1 MCADTIVVRMPSRLV
16 ALLAAAAFGAA
27 ACTGTPSAVRTP
39 APSSP
44 TGSVSPTPS
53 PVLVDFDAE
62 RALVHDRMLAVTIG
76 PHEAGSP
83 AYRRAA
89 SYAASVFSGFGYRV
103 TRQRVPLPSGRSQGT
118 PVPAGSTQNVIAT
131 PPGYDPAKPHLVVGA
146 HLDTVVPSPGG
157 NDNGSGAA
165 TLLELARLAS
175 LEPTAMPIVW
185 IEFGGEERRRPGVP
199 GATFGS
205 RYYVAHL
212 SSAERKSLRGMMTI
226 DMVGNGPVVYVC
238 HESLTG
244 DGFVDALVASGK
256 RLHLKAQ
263 KRIVVGFFS
272 DHSAFEHA
280 GVVVAWLWTGTDP
293 KFHTSRDTFSNVQ
306 RSSVDHTGRIA
317 WDTLRSLRL

>member
-1 MCADTIVVRMPSRLV
+1 MSSRLI
-16 ALLAAAAFGAA
+16 ALLVAAAFSAA
-27 ACTGTPSAVRTP
+27 ACTGTPSAVP
-39 APSSP
+39 
-44 TGSVSPTPS
+44 SPTPS
-53 PVLVDFDAE
+53 SPSSSVTPAPVHVAFDVV
-62 RALVHDRMLAVTIG
+62 RALAHDRMLAMTIG
-76 PHEAGSP
+76 PREAGSA

-89 SYAASVFSGFGYRV
+89 TYAASVFSGFGYSV
-103 TRQRVPLPSGRSQGT
+103 TRQRVPLPSGKSQGT
-118 PVPAGSTQNVIAT
+118 PVPAGATQNVIAT
-131 PPGYDPAKPHLVVGA
+131 PAGYEPAKPHLVIGA

-175 LEPTAMPIVW
+175 LERTAMPIVW

-205 RYYVAHL
+205 RYYLAHL
-212 SSAERKSLRGMMTI
+212 SSAERKSLRGMMSI

-256 RLHLKAQ
+256 RLHLMAQ

-293 KFHTSRDTFSNVQ
+293 KFHTSRDTFSNAQ